1 MAERNNISKVYTVF
15 RPVTNRCGAFAV
27 LAAALAM
34 LSGCA
39 GVVSLHPL
47 VTESDKDAFFD
58 PALLG
63 SWREISPDDKPESAN
78 GQLYVVTRDGQTGYK
93 VLTTDDGVEKTILF
107 HLLKLPDR
115 YLVDARDSL
124 GDPALP
130 VHVYFSL
137 VLQKDSLK
145 LSEMDTPWLK
155 EQIAAREGLHSEV
168 LTESDV
174 SGKVVLTSPQPDLR
188 KYFLPLAADGR
199 SFANESEMRRA
210 K

>member
-1 MAERNNISKVYTVF
+1 MRNVAA
-15 RPVTNRCGAFAV
+15 GLLAV
-27 LAAALAM
+27 ALGL

-47 VTESDKDAFFD
+47 VTDSDKDAFFD

-63 SWREISPDDKPESAN
+63 SWREVSPDDKPESAN

-93 VLTTDDGVEKTILF
+93 ASTTDDGVEKTVAF
-107 HLLKLPDR
+107 HILKLPDR
-115 YLVDARDSL
+115 YLLDVRDDL

-137 VLQKDSLK
+137 ILQKDVIK

-155 EQIAAREGLHSEV
+155 QQIAGQKELRSEE
-168 LTESDV
+168 LTEADV
-174 SGKVVLTSPQPDLR
+174 KGKIVITSPQGDLR
-188 KYFLPLAADGR
+188 KYFFPLAADGR
-199 SFANESEMRRA
+199 SFANESELRRV